1 MKISYNIV
9 GRIME
14 FKDKLKK
21 LRIEASLSQEALA
34 DAVHVSRSA
43 IAKYENG
50 GGKPSEETLKLIADY
65 FKVDISYLKDD
76 EDDETFKKTKRPIVG
91 LILSITCGVI
101 FVIAATVASIF
112 YNKMKLSV
120 SFSDSLKAM
129 ELLVLIIV
137 SLILVGITS
146 LAGYLLMTIKTGKKK
161 LIPTLVSTIPL
172 AVALIIGVTGIVTT
186 RIQYEDYK
194 TFTTEKW
201 MNAENNHDYRGLLI
215 YSFLDKYDI
224 SGYSL
229 QETKDLLGTPD
240 QVNEITLETYPPQY
254 GGVIYIYDLGYY
266 KDYMD
271 PTTFE
276 ITFNQYNNVVSY
288 EVVPH

>member
-1 MKISYNIV
+1 
-9 GRIME
+9 ME

-21 LRIEASLSQEALA
+21 LRIEAGLSQEALA
-34 DAVHVSRSA
+34 DAVYVSRSA

-50 GGKPSEETLKLIADY
+50 GGRPSEETLKLIADY
-65 FKVDISYLKDD
+65 FKVDISYLNDD
-76 EDDETFKKTKRPIVG
+76 EEIKKTKRPIVG
-91 LILSITCGVI
+91 FIITLVCGVI
-101 FVIAATVASIF
+101 FVITATIASIF
-112 YNKMKLSV
+112 YNQMKLSV

-129 ELLVLIIV
+129 GLLALIIV

-146 LAGYLLMTIKTGKKK
+146 LVGYLLMTIKTGKKK
-161 LIPTLVSTIPL
+161 LIPTLVSVVPL
-172 AVALIIGVTGIVTT
+172 VVALIIGITGIVTT

-194 TFTTEKW
+194 TFTKEKW
-201 MNAENNHDYRGLLI
+201 MNAYNNHDYRGLLI
-215 YSFLDKYDI
+215 YSFLDKYDL

-229 QETKDLLGTPD
+229 QQTKDLLGTPD
-240 QVNEITLETYPPQY
+240 QANEITLETYPPQY

-276 ITFNQYNNVVSY
+276 ITFSQNNNVASY
-288 EVVPH
+288 EVVSH

>member
-1 MKISYNIV
+1 
-9 GRIME
+9 ME

-21 LRIEASLSQEALA
+21 LRIEAGLSQEALA
-34 DAVHVSRSA
+34 DAVHISRSA

-65 FKVDISYLKDD
+65 FKVDISYFNDD
-76 EDDETFKKTKRPIVG
+76 EEIKKTKRPIVG
-91 LILSITCGVI
+91 FIITLVCGVI
-101 FVIAATVASIF
+101 FVITATIASIF
-112 YNKMKLSV
+112 YNQMKLSV

-129 ELLVLIIV
+129 GLLALIIV

-146 LAGYLLMTIKTGKKK
+146 LVGYLLMTIKTGKKK
-161 LIPTLVSTIPL
+161 LIPTLVSVVPL
-172 AVALIIGVTGIVTT
+172 VVALIIGITGIVTT

-201 MNAENNHDYRGLLI
+201 MKAENNHDYRGLLI
-215 YSFLDKYDI
+215 YSFLDKYDL

-229 QETKDLLGTPD
+229 EETKDLLGTPD
-240 QVNEITLETYPPQY
+240 QANEITLETYPPQY

-276 ITFNQYNNVVSY
+276 ITFSQNNNVVSY

>member
-1 MKISYNIV
+1 
-9 GRIME
+9 ME

-21 LRIEASLSQEALA
+21 LRIEAGLSQEALA

-101 FVIAATVASIF
+101 FIVAATVASIF

-129 ELLVLIIV
+129 GLLVLIIV

-146 LAGYLLMTIKTGKKK
+146 IAGYLLMTIKTGKKK
-161 LIPTLVSTIPL
+161 LIPTLVSTSPL
-172 AVALIIGVTGIVTT
+172 VVAIIIGITGIVTT

-194 TFTTEKW
+194 TFTIEKW
-201 MNAENNHDYRGLLI
+201 MNAYNNHDYRGLLI
-215 YSFLDKYDI
+215 YSFLNKYDI
-224 SGYSL
+224 SGYSEL
-229 QETKDLLGTPD
+229 QVQELLGNPD
-240 QVNEITLETYPPQY
+240 WKNETNTW
-254 GGVIYIYDLGYY
+254 VYDLGYY

>member
-1 MKISYNIV
+1 MD
-9 GRIME
+9 

-21 LRIEASLSQEALA
+21 LRNENGLSQEALA
-34 DAVHVSRSA
+34 EAVHISRSA

-50 GGKPSEETLKLIADY
+50 NGNPSEETLKALADY
-65 FKVDISYLKDD
+65 FNVDINSLKDD
-76 EDDETFKKTKRPIVG
+76 EEIKKTKRPIVG
-91 LILSITCGVI
+91 FIITLACGVI
-101 FVIAATVASIF
+101 FVIAAAIASIF
-112 YNKMKLSV
+112 YNQMKLSV

-129 ELLVLIIV
+129 AFLIIIIV
-137 SLILVGITS
+137 SLIFVGITS
-146 LAGYLLMTIKTGKKK
+146 IAGYLLMTIKTGKKK
-161 LIPTLVSTIPL
+161 LIPTLVSVVPL
-172 AVALIIGVTGIVTT
+172 VVALIIGITGIVTA

-201 MNAENNHDYRGLLI
+201 MNAYNNHDYRGLLI

-240 QVNEITLETYPPQY
+240 QANEITLETYPPQY

-271 PTTFE
+271 PTRFE
-276 ITFNQYNNVVSY
+276 ITFNQNNNVVSY

>member
-1 MKISYNIV
+1 
-9 GRIME
+9 ME

-21 LRIEASLSQEALA
+21 LRIEAGLSQEALA
-34 DAVHVSRSA
+34 DIVHVSRSA

-65 FKVDISYLKDD
+65 FKVDISYLEDG

-91 LILSITCGVI
+91 FIITLVCGVI

-129 ELLVLIIV
+129 GLLVLIIV

-161 LIPTLVSTIPL
+161 LIPTLVSVVPL
-172 AVALIIGVTGIVTT
+172 VVALIIGVTGIVTT

-194 TFTTEKW
+194 TFTIEKW
-201 MNAENNHDYRGLLI
+201 MNAYNNHDYRGLLI

-224 SGYSL
+224 SGYREL
-229 QETKDLLGTPD
+229 QVQELLGNPD
-240 QVNEITLETYPPQY
+240 WKNETNTW
-254 GGVIYIYDLGYY
+254 VYDLGYY

-271 PTTFE
+271 PTTFDIRFPE
-276 ITFNQYNNVVSY
+276 QNIVTSYNVVS
-288 EVVPH
+288 H

>member
-1 MKISYNIV
+1 MKTSYNIV
-9 GRIME
+9 GEIME

-21 LRIEASLSQEALA
+21 LRIEAGLSQEALA

-65 FKVDISYLKDD
+65 FNVDINSLNDD
-76 EDDETFKKTKRPIVG
+76 EEIKKTKRPIVG
-91 LILSITCGVI
+91 FIITLVCGVI
-101 FVIAATVASIF
+101 FVITATIASIF
-112 YNKMKLSV
+112 YNQMKLSV

-129 ELLVLIIV
+129 GLLALIIV

-146 LAGYLLMTIKTGKKK
+146 LVGYLLMTIKTGKKK
-161 LIPTLVSTIPL
+161 LIPTLVSVVPL
-172 AVALIIGVTGIVTT
+172 VVALIIGITGIVTT

-194 TFTTEKW
+194 TFTVEKW
-201 MNAENNHDYRGLLI
+201 MNANNNHDYRGLLI

-229 QETKDLLGTPD
+229 QQTKDLLGTPD
-240 QVNEITLETYPPQY
+240 QANEMTLETYPPQY

-276 ITFNQYNNVVSY
+276 ITFSQNNNVVSY

>member
-1 MKISYNIV
+1 
-9 GRIME
+9 ME

-21 LRIEASLSQEALA
+21 LRIEAGLSQEALA

-65 FKVDISYLKDD
+65 FNVDINSLNDD
-76 EDDETFKKTKRPIVG
+76 EEIKKTKRPIVG
-91 LILSITCGVI
+91 FIITLACGVI
-101 FVIAATVASIF
+101 FVITATIASIF
-112 YNKMKLSV
+112 YNQMKLSV

-129 ELLVLIIV
+129 GLLALIIV

-146 LAGYLLMTIKTGKKK
+146 LVGYLLMTIKTGKKK
-161 LIPTLVSTIPL
+161 LIPTLVSVVPL
-172 AVALIIGVTGIVTT
+172 AVALIIGITGIVTT

-201 MNAENNHDYRGLLI
+201 MKAENNHDYRGLLI
-215 YSFLDKYDI
+215 YSFLDKYDL

-240 QVNEITLETYPPQY
+240 QANEITLETYPPQY

-276 ITFNQYNNVVSY
+276 ITFNQYNNVASY

>member
-1 MKISYNIV
+1 MD
-9 GRIME
+9 
-14 FKDKLKK
+14 FKDKLRN
-21 LRIEASLSQEALA
+21 LRTEAGLSQEALA
-34 DAVHVSRSA
+34 NIIHVSRSA

-76 EDDETFKKTKRPIVG
+76 EDDEAFKKTKRPIVG
-91 LILSITCGVI
+91 FVITLVCGVI
-101 FVIAATVASIF
+101 FVIAAAIASIF
-112 YNKMKLSV
+112 YNQMRLSV

-129 ELLVLIIV
+129 AFLFIIIV
-137 SLILVGITS
+137 SLIFVGITS
-146 LAGYLLMTIKTGKKK
+146 LVGYLLMTIKTGKKK
-161 LIPTLVSTIPL
+161 LMPTLVSVVPL
-172 AVALIIGVTGIVTT
+172 IVALIIGITGIVTT

-215 YSFLDKYDI
+215 YSFLEQYDI
-224 SGYSL
+224 NGYSL
-229 QETKDLLGTPD
+229 QETKNLLGAPD
-240 QVNEITLETYPPQY
+240 QINEITLEIYPPQY

-276 ITFNQYNNVVSY
+276 VAFNQNNNVVSY
-288 EVVPH
+288 EVVSH

>member
-21 LRIEASLSQEALA
+21 LRIEAGLSQEALA

-65 FKVDISYLKDD
+65 FKVDISYLNND
-76 EDDETFKKTKRPIVG
+76 EEIKKTKRPIVG
-91 LILSITCGVI
+91 FIITLVCGVI
-101 FVIAATVASIF
+101 FVIAAAIASIF
-112 YNKMKLSV
+112 YNQMKLSV

-129 ELLVLIIV
+129 AFLIIIIV
-137 SLILVGITS
+137 SLIFVGITS
-146 LAGYLLMTIKTGKKK
+146 IAGYLLMTIKTGKKK

-172 AVALIIGVTGIVTT
+172 VVALIIGITGIVTT

-201 MNAENNHDYRGLLI
+201 MNAYNNHDYRGLLI

-224 SGYSL
+224 SGYREL
-229 QETKDLLGTPD
+229 QVQELLGNPD
-240 QVNEITLETYPPQY
+240 WENEANTW
-254 GGVIYIYDLGYY
+254 VYDLGYY

-276 ITFNQYNNVVSY
+276 ITFNQNNNVVSY

>member
-1 MKISYNIV
+1 
-9 GRIME
+9 ME

-21 LRIEASLSQEALA
+21 LRIEAGLSQEALA
-34 DAVHVSRSA
+34 DAVHISRSA

-65 FKVDISYLKDD
+65 FKVDISYLNND
-76 EDDETFKKTKRPIVG
+76 EEIKKTNRPIVG
-91 LILSITCGVI
+91 FIITLVCGVI
-101 FVIAATVASIF
+101 FVIAAAIASIF
-112 YNKMKLSV
+112 YNQMKLSV

-129 ELLVLIIV
+129 AFLIIIIV
-137 SLILVGITS
+137 SLIFVGITS
-146 LAGYLLMTIKTGKKK
+146 IAGYLLMTIKTGKKK

-172 AVALIIGVTGIVTT
+172 VVALIIGITGIVTT

-201 MNAENNHDYRGLLI
+201 MNAYKNHDYRGLLI

-224 SGYSL
+224 SGYREL
-229 QETKDLLGTPD
+229 QVQELLGNPD
-240 QVNEITLETYPPQY
+240 WKNETNTW
-254 GGVIYIYDLGYY
+254 VYDLGYY

-276 ITFNQYNNVVSY
+276 ITFNQNNNVVSY

>member
-1 MKISYNIV
+1 
-9 GRIME
+9 ME

-21 LRIEASLSQEALA
+21 LRIEADLSQEALA
-34 DAVHVSRSA
+34 GIVHVSRSA

-50 GGKPSEETLKLIADY
+50 GGKPSKETLKLIADY
-65 FKVDISYLKDD
+65 FKVDISYLNDD
-76 EDDETFKKTKRPIVG
+76 EKIEKTKRPIVG
-91 LILSITCGVI
+91 FIITLVCGVI
-101 FVIAATVASIF
+101 FVIAAAIASIF
-112 YNKMKLSV
+112 YNQMKLSV

-129 ELLVLIIV
+129 AFLFIIIV
-137 SLILVGITS
+137 SLIFVGITS
-146 LAGYLLMTIKTGKKK
+146 IAGYLLMTIKTGKKK

-172 AVALIIGVTGIVTT
+172 VVALIIGITGIVTT

-194 TFTTEKW
+194 TFTIEKW
-201 MNAENNHDYRGLLI
+201 MNAYNNHDYRGLLI

-240 QVNEITLETYPPQY
+240 QTNEITLLSNPPQY

-276 ITFNQYNNVVSY
+276 ITFNQHNNVVSY
-288 EVVPH
+288 EVVSH

>member
-1 MKISYNIV
+1 MD
-9 GRIME
+9 

-21 LRIEASLSQEALA
+21 LRIEAGLSQEALA
-34 DAVHVSRSA
+34 DTIHVSRSA

-50 GGKPSEETLKLIADY
+50 NGKPSEETLKLIAAY
-65 FKVDISYLKDD
+65 FKVDISYLKDG
-76 EDDETFKKTKRPIVG
+76 EDDEIFKKTKRPIVG
-91 LILSITCGVI
+91 FIITLACGVI
-101 FVIAATVASIF
+101 FIIAATVASIF

-129 ELLVLIIV
+129 GLLVLIIV

-161 LIPTLVSTIPL
+161 LIPTLVSVVPSV
-172 AVALIIGVTGIVTT
+172 VALIIGVTGIVTT

-201 MNAENNHDYRGLLI
+201 MNAYNNHDYRGLLI

-240 QVNEITLETYPPQY
+240 QANEITLETYPPQY

-276 ITFNQYNNVVSY
+276 ITFNQHNNVVSY

>member
-1 MKISYNIV
+1 
-9 GRIME
+9 ME

-21 LRIEASLSQEALA
+21 LRIEADLSQEALA
-34 DAVHVSRSA
+34 DVVHVSRSA

-65 FKVDISYLKDD
+65 FKVDISYLNND
-76 EDDETFKKTKRPIVG
+76 EEIKKTKRPIVG
-91 LILSITCGVI
+91 LIITLVCGVI
-101 FVIAATVASIF
+101 FTIAVAIASIF
-112 YNKMKLSV
+112 YNQMKLSV
-120 SFSDSLKAM
+120 SFFDSLKAM
-129 ELLVLIIV
+129 AFLFIIIV
-137 SLILVGITS
+137 SLIFVGITS
-146 LAGYLLMTIKTGKKK
+146 IVGYLLMTIKTGKKK
-161 LIPTLVSTIPL
+161 LIPTLVSTVPL
-172 AVALIIGVTGIVTT
+172 VVALIIGTTGIVTT

-194 TFTTEKW
+194 TFTIEKW
-201 MNAENNHDYRGLLI
+201 RNAYNNHDYRGLLI

-229 QETKDLLGTPD
+229 QETKDLLGAPD
-240 QVNEITLETYPPQY
+240 QANKITLETYPPQY

-276 ITFNQYNNVVSY
+276 ITFNKNNNVVTY
-288 EVVPH
+288 RVVSH

>member
-1 MKISYNIV
+1 
-9 GRIME
+9 ME

-21 LRIEASLSQEALA
+21 LRNEVGLSQEALA
-34 DAVHVSRSA
+34 DIIHVSRSA

-65 FKVDISYLKDD
+65 FKVDISYFNND
-76 EDDETFKKTKRPIVG
+76 EEIKKTKRPIVG
-91 LILSITCGVI
+91 FIITLVCGVI

-129 ELLVLIIV
+129 GLLALIIV

-146 LAGYLLMTIKTGKKK
+146 LVGYLLMTIKTGKKK
-161 LIPTLVSTIPL
+161 LIPTLVSVVPL
-172 AVALIIGVTGIVTT
+172 AVALIIGITGIVTT

-194 TFTTEKW
+194 TFTVEKW
-201 MNAENNHDYRGLLI
+201 MIAYNNHDYRGLLI
-215 YSFLDKYDI
+215 YSFLEQYDI
-224 SGYSL
+224 NGYSL
-229 QETKDLLGTPD
+229 QETKNLLGTPD
-240 QVNEITLETYPPQY
+240 QANEYTLETYPPQY

>member
-1 MKISYNIV
+1 
-9 GRIME
+9 ME

-21 LRIEASLSQEALA
+21 LGIEAGLSQEALA
-34 DAVHVSRSA
+34 DAIHVSRSA

-65 FKVDISYLKDD
+65 FKVDISYLKDG

-129 ELLVLIIV
+129 GLLVLIIV

-146 LAGYLLMTIKTGKKK
+146 IVGYLLMTIKSGKKK
-161 LIPTLVSTIPL
+161 LIPTLVSVVPL

-194 TFTTEKW
+194 SFTIEKW
-201 MNAENNHDYRGLLI
+201 MNAYNNHDYRGLLI

-240 QVNEITLETYPPQY
+240 QANEITLETYPPQY

-276 ITFNQYNNVVSY
+276 ITFSQNNNVVSY

>member
-1 MKISYNIV
+1 
-9 GRIME
+9 ME

-21 LRIEASLSQEALA
+21 LRIEAGLSQEALA

-65 FKVDISYLKDD
+65 FNVDINSLNDD
-76 EDDETFKKTKRPIVG
+76 EEIKKTKRPIVG
-91 LILSITCGVI
+91 FIITLVCGVI
-101 FVIAATVASIF
+101 FVITATIASIF
-112 YNKMKLSV
+112 YNQMKLSV

-129 ELLVLIIV
+129 GLLALIIV

-146 LAGYLLMTIKTGKKK
+146 LVGFLLMTIKTGKKK
-161 LIPTLVSTIPL
+161 LIPTLVSVVPL
-172 AVALIIGVTGIVTT
+172 VVALIIGITGIVTT

-201 MNAENNHDYRGLLI
+201 MKAENNHDYRGLLI

-229 QETKDLLGTPD
+229 QQTKDLLGTPD
-240 QVNEITLETYPPQY
+240 QANEMTLETYPPQY

-276 ITFNQYNNVVSY
+276 ITFNQNNNVVSY

>member
-1 MKISYNIV
+1 
-9 GRIME
+9 ME

-21 LRIEASLSQEALA
+21 LRIEASLSQETLA
-34 DAVHVSRSA
+34 DAIHVSRSA

-65 FKVDISYLKDD
+65 FKVDISYLKGD

-91 LILSITCGVI
+91 FIITLVCGVI
-101 FVIAATVASIF
+101 FVIAAAIASIF
-112 YNKMKLSV
+112 YNQMKLSV

-129 ELLVLIIV
+129 AFLIIIIV
-137 SLILVGITS
+137 SLVFVGITS
-146 LAGYLLMTIKTGKKK
+146 IAGYLLMTIKTGKKK
-161 LIPTLVSTIPL
+161 LIPTLVSVVPL
-172 AVALIIGVTGIVTT
+172 VVALIIGITGIVTT

-194 TFTTEKW
+194 TFTIEKW
-201 MNAENNHDYRGLLI
+201 MNAYNNHDYRGLLI

-240 QVNEITLETYPPQY
+240 QTNEITLETYPPQY

>member
-1 MKISYNIV
+1 
-9 GRIME
+9 ME

-21 LRIEASLSQEALA
+21 LRIEAGLSQEALA

-65 FKVDISYLKDD
+65 FKVDISYFNND
-76 EDDETFKKTKRPIVG
+76 EEIKKTKRPIVG
-91 LILSITCGVI
+91 FIITLVCGVI

-120 SFSDSLKAM
+120 SFSDSLKAIG
-129 ELLVLIIV
+129 LLALIIV
-137 SLILVGITS
+137 SLIFVGITS
-146 LAGYLLMTIKTGKKK
+146 LVGYLLMTIKTGKKK
-161 LIPTLVSTIPL
+161 LIPTLVSVVPL
-172 AVALIIGVTGIVTT
+172 VVALIIGVTGIVTT

-201 MNAENNHDYRGLLI
+201 MNAYNNHDYRGLLI

-224 SGYSL
+224 SGYREL
-229 QETKDLLGTPD
+229 QVQELLGNPD
-240 QVNEITLETYPPQY
+240 WKNETNTW
-254 GGVIYIYDLGYY
+254 VYDLGYY

-276 ITFNQYNNVVSY
+276 ITFNQNNNVVSY

>member
-1 MKISYNIV
+1 MY
-9 GRIME
+9 
-14 FKDKLKK
+14 FKDKLRD
-21 LRIEASLSQEALA
+21 LRIKVGLSQEALA
-34 DAVHVSRSA
+34 DIVHVSRSA

-76 EDDETFKKTKRPIVG
+76 EDDEAFKKTKRPIVG
-91 LILSITCGVI
+91 FIITLVCGVI
-101 FVIAATVASIF
+101 FVIAAAIASIF
-112 YNKMKLSV
+112 YNQMKLSV

-129 ELLVLIIV
+129 AFLIILIV
-137 SLILVGITS
+137 SLVLVGITS
-146 LAGYLLMTIKTGKKK
+146 IAGYLLMTIKTGKKK
-161 LIPTLVSTIPL
+161 LIPTLVSVVPL

-201 MNAENNHDYRGLLI
+201 MNAYNNHDYRGLLI

-240 QVNEITLETYPPQY
+240 QADEITLETYPPQY

-276 ITFNQYNNVVSY
+276 ITFNQNNNVVSY

>member
-1 MKISYNIV
+1 
-9 GRIME
+9 ME
-14 FKDKLKK
+14 FKNKLKK
-21 LRIEASLSQEALA
+21 LRIEAGLSQQALA
-34 DAVHVSRSA
+34 YAVHVSRSA

-65 FKVDISYLKDD
+65 FNVDISYLNDD
-76 EDDETFKKTKRPIVG
+76 EEIKKTKRPIVG
-91 LILSITCGVI
+91 FIITLACGVI
-101 FVIAATVASIF
+101 FVIAAAIASIF
-112 YNKMKLSV
+112 YNQMKLSV

-129 ELLVLIIV
+129 AFLFIIIV
-137 SLILVGITS
+137 SLIFVGITS
-146 LAGYLLMTIKTGKKK
+146 ITGYLLMTIKTGKKK
-161 LIPTLVSTIPL
+161 LKPTLVSTIPL
-172 AVALIIGVTGIVTT
+172 VVSLIIGITGIVTT

-194 TFTTEKW
+194 TFTIEKW
-201 MNAENNHDYRGLLI
+201 MNAYNNHDYRGLLI

-224 SGYSL
+224 SGYGL

-240 QVNEITLETYPPQY
+240 QTNEITLETYPPQY

-276 ITFNQYNNVVSY
+276 ITFNQNNHVVSY
-288 EVVPH
+288 EVVSH

>member
-1 MKISYNIV
+1 
-9 GRIME
+9 ME

-21 LRIEASLSQEALA
+21 LRIEAGLSQEALA

-65 FKVDISYLKDD
+65 FKVDISYFNND
-76 EDDETFKKTKRPIVG
+76 EEIKKTKRPIVG
-91 LILSITCGVI
+91 FIITLVCGVI

-129 ELLVLIIV
+129 GLLALIIV
-137 SLILVGITS
+137 SLIFVGITS
-146 LAGYLLMTIKTGKKK
+146 LVGYLLMTIKTGKKK
-161 LIPTLVSTIPL
+161 LIPTLVSVVPL
-172 AVALIIGVTGIVTT
+172 VVALIIGVTGIVTT

-201 MNAENNHDYRGLLI
+201 MNAYNNHDYRGLLI

-240 QVNEITLETYPPQY
+240 QANEITLFSNPPQY

-276 ITFNQYNNVVSY
+276 ITFNQNNNVVSY

>member
-1 MKISYNIV
+1 M
-9 GRIME
+9 
-14 FKDKLKK
+14 
-21 LRIEASLSQEALA
+21 
-34 DAVHVSRSA
+34 
-43 IAKYENG
+43 
-50 GGKPSEETLKLIADY
+50 
-65 FKVDISYLKDD
+65 
-76 EDDETFKKTKRPIVG
+76 
-91 LILSITCGVI
+91 CGVI

-129 ELLVLIIV
+129 AFLFIIIV
-137 SLILVGITS
+137 SLIFVGITS
-146 LAGYLLMTIKTGKKK
+146 LVGYLLMTIKTGKKK
-161 LIPTLVSTIPL
+161 LIPTLVSVVPL
-172 AVALIIGVTGIVTT
+172 VVALIIGITGIVTT

-194 TFTTEKW
+194 TFTVEKW
-201 MNAENNHDYRGLLI
+201 MNAYNNHDYRGLLI

-240 QVNEITLETYPPQY
+240 QANEITLETYPPQY
-254 GGVIYIYDLGYY
+254 GVIYIYDLGYY

-276 ITFNQYNNVVSY
+276 ITFNQNNNVVSY
-288 EVVPH
+288 EVVSH

>member
-1 MKISYNIV
+1 MKTSYNKV
-9 GRIME
+9 GQIME

-21 LRIEASLSQEALA
+21 LRVEVGLSQEALA
-34 DAVHVSRSA
+34 DTIHVSRSA

-50 GGKPSEETLKLIADY
+50 GGKPSEQTLKLIADY
-65 FKVDISYLKDD
+65 FKVDISYLNDD
-76 EDDETFKKTKRPIVG
+76 EEINKTKRPIVG
-91 LILSITCGVI
+91 FIITLVCGVI

-129 ELLVLIIV
+129 AFLIVIIV
-137 SLILVGITS
+137 SLIFVGVTS
-146 LAGYLLMTIKTGKKK
+146 LVGYLLMTIKTGKKK

-172 AVALIIGVTGIVTT
+172 VVTLIIGITGIVTT

-194 TFTTEKW
+194 TFTIEKW
-201 MNAENNHDYRGLLI
+201 MNAYNNHDYRGLLI

-224 SGYSL
+224 SGYGL

-240 QVNEITLETYPPQY
+240 QTNEMTLETYPPQY
-254 GGVIYIYDLGYY
+254 GGAIYIYDLGYY